1 MKKLVLII
9 TTTIMSFNMTFAGN
23 GNLIRKEIIK
33 ELKLPANLKSQ
44 SFIETVNV
52 QFKIDSNGKVSVLR
66 VDTSNMSLKNYVID
80 HFNKIDLSKLKDNKE
95 SIYNISIN
103 FKVI

>member
-1 MKKLVLII
+1 
-9 TTTIMSFNMTFAGN
+9 
-23 GNLIRKEIIK
+23 LIRKEIIK

-44 SFIETVNV
+44 SFTEMVNV
-52 QFKIDSNGKVSVLR
+52 QFKIDQNGKVSVLK
-66 VDTSNMSLKNYVID
+66 VDTSNLSLRNYVTD
-80 HFNKIDLSKLKDNKE
+80 HFNKIDLSKLKDNTE